1 MTNLMETAS
10 QLGAKVTAT
19 KDQAADALHAAASSV
34 RATGR
39 QGSEA
44 IDNLAT
50 GAADKLD
57 ATASYVDDHDLRGVF
72 TGVRQAVRRYPTGS
86 LVIATALGFCAGSAI
101 RRMTH
106 SCARDRAKAR
116 A

>member
-44 IDNLAT
+44 VDNLAT
-50 GAADKLD
+50 GAADRLD
-57 ATASYVDDHDLRGVF
+57 ATASYVEDCDLRGVF
-72 TGVRQAVRRYPTGS
+72 AGFRQAVRRHPAGA
-86 LVIATALGFCAGSAI
+86 LMIATAVGFCAGSTI
-101 RRMTH
+101 RRVK
-106 SCARDRAKAR
+106 SGRSSGK
-116 A
+116 

>member
-1 MTNLMETAS
+1 MTNLMGTAS

-19 KDQAADALHAAASSV
+19 KDHAADALHAAASSV

-39 QGSEA
+39 QGSAA

-57 ATASYVDDHDLRGVF
+57 ATASYVEDHDVF
-72 TGVRQAVRRYPTGS
+72 TGVRQAVRRYPAGS
-86 LVIATALGFCAGSAI
+86 LMIATALGFCAGSAI

-106 SCARDRAKAR
+106 SCARDGVKRG
-116 A
+116 